1 MKMGKL
7 RYVFIRARPT
17 NGSVLEVPFERKYLV
32 NMQNKPFGKV
42 EGGVGERAVYEPA
55 ESVELW
61 IRIRILTHRKLD
73 GKLVGWLVCLA
84 IPPPQFN

>member
-1 MKMGKL
+1 MGKL

-42 EGGVGERAVYEPA
+42 EGGGN
-55 ESVELW
+55 ELFMN
-61 IRIRILTHRKLD
+61 
-73 GKLVGWLVCLA
+73 
-84 IPPPQFN
+84 PPKVWSCGYGYGY